1 MTKVLFISAW
11 YPHRND
17 VMSGLFVRKHAE
29 AVAIYANVAVLY
41 VVVDKNINRAEITT
55 NTDKNITEIIVY
67 FPASHRKYFRR
78 TAVFMN
84 FAKAYLKGFQLLHK
98 VWGKPGILQA
108 NVFTRTAVV
117 AYIYKLL
124 YRKPYVVI
132 EHWTRYFRSKTFD
145 NYIHKLISQL
155 VARKAAA
162 VLPVTAHL
170 QTNMLRHGM
179 KNSNYVV
186 VNNVVDDFFIAEK
199 VIVKNGKKILLNVS
213 CFDDEQKNLTG
224 LLNVVEEIYKSRQ
237 DFVLYLVGTGADFD
251 LIQTKATEKGLT
263 NKAVVFTG
271 MLQGENLADL
281 FMKSD
286 FTVMFSNYENIPVVI
301 SESLVCGKPVIS
313 SNVGGISEH
322 IDDGNGI
329 LVERND
335 EKALTSAILWMLDHY
350 ETYDSASIAKQ
361 AKDKYSFHAVGQH
374 LYSIYKE
381 VLSESSQNHKQVT
394 GKKHSSL

>member
-1 MTKVLFISAW
+1 M
-11 YPHRND
+11 
-17 VMSGLFVRKHAE
+17 
-29 AVAIYANVAVLY
+29 
-41 VVVDKNINRAEITT
+41 
-55 NTDKNITEIIVY
+55 
-67 FPASHRKYFRR
+67 
-78 TAVFMN
+78 
-84 FAKAYLKGFQLLHK
+84 
-98 VWGKPGILQA
+98 
-108 NVFTRTAVV
+108 
-117 AYIYKLL
+117 L

-155 VARKAAA
+155 AARKAAA

-335 EKALTSAILWMLDHY
+335 EKALTSAMLWMLDHY

-381 VLSESSQNHKQVT
+381 VLSESSLNRKQVT